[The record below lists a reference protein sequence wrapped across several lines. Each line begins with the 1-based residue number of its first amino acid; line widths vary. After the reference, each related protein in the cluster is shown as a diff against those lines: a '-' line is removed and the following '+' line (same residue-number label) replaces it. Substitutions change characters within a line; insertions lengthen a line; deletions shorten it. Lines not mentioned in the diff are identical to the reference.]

1 MAVIYCLDI
10 NSLKLQSVEVV
21 TERSIT
27 HESSN
32 GSDFVVTNKQKWL
45 DTDFNA
51 LKSASSG
58 WDTIYSKDRL
68 KTEPHFH
75 DGSEHRVIL
84 SGVGIFFVPIGT
96 HLYVIECSVGDYI
109 RLRPNLV
116 HWFSSKKHLLAARFF
131 EGNNKHK
138 ERMKDIPHEIY
149 RLRDECVDGFKM
161 TI

>member
-1 MAVIYCLDI
+1 MAIIYCLDI
-10 NSLKLQSVEVV
+10 DSLKLKSVEVV

-27 HESSN
+27 HKSSI
-32 GSDFVVTNKQKWL
+32 GTDFLITNKQKWL
-45 DTDFNA
+45 DDDFNA
-51 LKSASSG
+51 LKASSSG

-75 DGSEHRVIL
+75 DGGEHRVIL
-84 SGVGIFFVPIGT
+84 SGIGTFFVPIDT
-96 HLYVIECSVGDYI
+96 CLYVIECSVGDYI
-109 RLRPNLV
+109 HIRANLV
-116 HWFSSKKHLLAARFF
+116 HWFSSKKNLLAARFF
-131 EGNNKHK
+131 EGNTTHK